1 MLFGKYVNQ
10 FYKKYWYHFVLGI
23 IFLLL
28 VDIIQ
33 LFIPQ
38 IVGDIVRIFD
48 VSTENELSAFFNKGL
63 FEVGGYLF
71 YIMCF
76 VLIAIGMFIGRS
88 GWRLAINRLGIKIDR
103 DLRMMMFEHA
113 EKMSINFYNNQK
125 TGSLMTLFN
134 NDIEAIKSAFTE
146 GVIFLIDGIVLG
158 GLAIF
163 KLFMVNWFL
172 ALLAIMPLSLIAFS
186 GGIVGKMESKR
197 YDAQLNAFEKLSD
210 YTQENFQGIA
220 VIKAFVREIH
230 ELKEFAKYNKKNKEA
245 SLAYLR
251 FSIILNALIDLLI
264 YSVAIIIMFVGG
276 YLAKGSEINE
286 IFLVQGD
293 FGAGELTE
301 FFGYFDSLIWP
312 MFAFGML
319 IDIWAKSHASL
330 KKVSA
335 FLDTEVD
342 LKDIKEEDAHDL
354 PKFTGDITFKNLS
367 FNYPNSSVHALE
379 NIDIHIKAGEN
390 VGVVGRTGSGK
401 STLVKILLKIYNID
415 DGQLF
420 FSGVGINAWPSKV
433 IRDNIGYVA
442 QNDFLFSDLI
452 ENNISFADQE
462 KGIEEIRNAARFACV
477 DDAITSFKDG
487 YHTLIG
493 EKGATLSGGQK
504 QRIAMA
510 RAIIKNPALLI
521 LDDSVSAVDSDTE
534 QKILTNINELRKGKT
549 TIIVSS
555 RISAVENLDHII
567 VLDEGKIVGYG
578 NHKYLLEH
586 CESYAKIVHLQELEK
601 EKN

>member
-146 GVIFLIDGIVLG
+146 GVIFLIDGVVLG

-220 VIKAFVREIH
+220 VIKAFVREMH

-276 YLAKGSEINE
+276 YLAKGSGINE

-301 FFGYFDSLIWP
+301 FFGYFDSLI
-312 MFAFGML
+312 
-319 IDIWAKSHASL
+319 
-330 KKVSA
+330 
-335 FLDTEVD
+335 VD

-420 FSGVGINAWPSKV
+420 FSGVDINAWPSKV